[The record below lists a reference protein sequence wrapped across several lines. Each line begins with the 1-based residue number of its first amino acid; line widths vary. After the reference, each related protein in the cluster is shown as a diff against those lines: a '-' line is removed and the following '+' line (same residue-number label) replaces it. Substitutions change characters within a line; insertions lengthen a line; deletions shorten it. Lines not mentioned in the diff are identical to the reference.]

1 MKLLIK
7 QAELIDPT
15 GQCSGTQDI
24 LMENGVI
31 AAAAADVMEIE
42 PLPAESP
49 LWRQP
54 NMVITPHISGGFHLP
69 ATLENIVE
77 ISFGNFAA
85 WLKGENLR
93 NEIDFSTG
101 YKK

>member
-1 MKLLIK
+1 
-7 QAELIDPT
+7 
-15 GQCSGTQDI
+15 
-24 LMENGVI
+24 
-31 AAAAADVMEIE
+31 MEIE

-49 LWRQP
+49 LWKQP

-77 ISFGNFAA
+77 ISFANFAA
-85 WLKGENLR
+85 FLAGEALR
-93 NEIDFSTG
+93 NEIDFTTG